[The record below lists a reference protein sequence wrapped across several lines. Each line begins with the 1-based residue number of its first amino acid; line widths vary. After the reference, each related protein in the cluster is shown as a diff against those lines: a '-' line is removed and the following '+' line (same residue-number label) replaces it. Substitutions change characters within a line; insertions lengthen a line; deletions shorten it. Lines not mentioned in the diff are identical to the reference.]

1 MKKIIMGI
9 LCGILVFFPIICI
22 AAYVIHL
29 EDGRSFTTSEYREE
43 GDQIKFKR
51 FGGVI
56 GIPKDQVKEIE
67 VIEDLPE
74 EKTAVKP
81 EKPSATEKAEVSE
94 DAAKAAEEGKQEA
107 TEKDEK
113 GKEEKD
119 YENQKRALM
128 RKYLAARKT
137 LAESV
142 MNNDKI
148 ASEIA
153 RSEMNETSKK
163 LSELN
168 RKVRAEKGK
177 ETGGK
182 KAEAGD
188 IEQYKKE
195 KSDLLD
201 NYLKTREKLKKANA
215 TQENNMK
222 KEVLEKEMS
231 EILKKLSEVER
242 KIKKEECPK
251 K

>member
-1 MKKIIMGI
+1 MRKIIRVILFGI
-9 LCGILVFFPIICI
+9 VVFFPLVCT

-51 FGGVI
+51 FGGII

-67 VIEDLPE
+67 EIEDFPE
-74 EKTAVKP
+74 EKVEVKRETPPTA
-81 EKPSATEKAEVSE
+81 EKTEAHENV
-94 DAAKAAEEGKQEA
+94 AKAAEEGKQE
-107 TEKDEK
+107 TSDKDEK

-128 RKYLAARKT
+128 KKYLAARKK

-142 MNNDKI
+142 RYGDKI
-148 ASEIA
+148 AIEIA

-168 RKVRAEKGK
+168 RKVRPEKGEEAGRK
-177 ETGGK
+177 I
-182 KAEAGD
+182 AEAGD

-195 KSDLLD
+195 KSILLD
-201 NYLKTREKLKKANA
+201 KYLKIREKLKKAKA
-215 TQENNMK
+215 AQENNME
-222 KEVLEKEMS
+222 KEVLEREIG

-242 KIKKEECPK
+242 KIKNEMDTK

>member
-1 MKKIIMGI
+1 
-9 LCGILVFFPIICI
+9 
-22 AAYVIHL
+22 
-29 EDGRSFTTSEYREE
+29 
-43 GDQIKFKR
+43 
-51 FGGVI
+51 
-56 GIPKDQVKEIE
+56 
-67 VIEDLPE
+67 LPE